1 MLSIRDFEANSKDGN
16 GVDWPIRYDDL
27 KEWYD
32 YVEGYVGIS
41 GSSDSLPHLPG
52 WFFANTYE
60 CCRKSLKRKHKQRIF
75 R

>member
-1 MLSIRDFEANSKDGN
+1 MLSILRFRFEANSKDGN

-41 GSSDSLPHLPG
+41 GSSDSLTICLMV
-52 WFFANTYE
+52 F
-60 CCRKSLKRKHKQRIF
+60 CRQYL
-75 R
+75 

>member
-1 MLSIRDFEANSKDGN
+1 MLSILRFRFEANSKDGN

-41 GSSDSLPHLPG
+41 GSSDSLP
-52 WFFANTYE
+52 FA
-60 CCRKSLKRKHKQRIF
+60 
-75 R
+75 